1 MALTIGTNRIDVYER
16 NRRVYPKLAALL
28 YIFLLA
34 ILFFFWK
41 LSSPLELDEGEGLL
55 VDFGY
60 TETGLGEDEP
70 DKNNPVNKIAIPS
83 PGNPPLTQDIKE
95 KVIVQDYEETE
106 KIDAITET
114 KSQRVVIVD
123 NILKSPPKK
132 REKIVPI
139 PNNNQLNTPA
149 EKNKVD
155 DNSLFKGF
163 KGNGSG
169 TGSQGNTAGDG
180 NMGDPSGSKSD
191 NYLGKNTGLGSE
203 GEGRGRIGSGLVGR
217 NLKSIPPIVDKSNK
231 TGKIIISVNV
241 SADGSV
247 KKSEFVAMGSSITDT
262 ELVNKCIQSAKKAKF
277 SPSDDKDSDWGKL
290 VFTFEIRD

>member
-1 MALTIGTNRIDVYER
+1 MALTIVTNRIDVYER

-28 YIFLLA
+28 YLFLLA

-41 LSSPLELDEGEGLL
+41 LSSPVELDEGDGLL

-70 DKNNPVNKIAIPS
+70 DKNNPMNKIAIPS

-139 PNNNQLNTPA
+139 PNNNPVNTPV

-241 SADGSV
+241 NADGSV

>member
-1 MALTIGTNRIDVYER
+1 
-16 NRRVYPKLAALL
+16 
-28 YIFLLA
+28 
-34 ILFFFWK
+34 
-41 LSSPLELDEGEGLL
+41 
-55 VDFGY
+55 
-60 TETGLGEDEP
+60 
-70 DKNNPVNKIAIPS
+70 
-83 PGNPPLTQDIKE
+83 
-95 KVIVQDYEETE
+95 VIVQDYEETE

-139 PNNNQLNTPA
+139 PNNNPVNTPV

>member
-28 YIFLLA
+28 YLFLLA

-41 LSSPLELDEGEGLL
+41 LSSPVELDEGDGLL

-70 DKNNPVNKIAIPS
+70 DKNSPMNKIAIPS

-139 PNNNQLNTPA
+139 PNNNPVNTPV

-169 TGSQGNTAGDG
+169 TASQGNTAGDG

-241 SADGSV
+241 NADGSV

>member
-28 YIFLLA
+28 YLFLLA

-41 LSSPLELDEGEGLL
+41 LSSPVELDEGDGLL

-70 DKNNPVNKIAIPS
+70 DKNNPMNNIAIPS

-139 PNNNQLNTPA
+139 PNNNPVNTPV

-169 TGSQGNTAGDG
+169 TASQGNTAGDG

-241 SADGSV
+241 NADGSV